1 MIQQV
6 FEALP
11 VETPTLASSVQPLQQ
26 NLHCP
31 TVELFQP
38 DSIPFHSVVVVIP
51 AELAVQLREEGRR
64 PASWREHQSHSSKRK
79 GLPSPFPSGRSGRT
93 HLDEESA
100 MRAHLT

>member
-51 AELAVQLREEGRR
+51 SELAVQLREEHVEANVAILLAPLG
-64 PASWREHQSHSSKRK
+64 EV
-79 GLPSPFPSGRSGRT
+79 GN
-93 HLDEESA
+93 
-100 MRAHLT
+100 